1 MRAQRAALLKAGIFS
16 ACLNVMQLGDA
27 ALLCCH
33 LLPVFNLPIY
43 ILQVPEHV
51 LAHVQQHGTSSWE
64 AEDVAEPTPQADSSS
79 SSSSSSSE
87 RQPPSQG
94 RQLHQ
99 AIPIRANALNVR
111 PGLRASAARPAS
123 WATASITPSV
133 RGFGIPKTF
142 LGISHEWTNVE
153 ELNQPGAYLQLI
165 QDLTAYRGG
174 PLVVRIGGGSTDQ
187 QTAPAPASTWNELRQ
202 LQYKTGEPLQ
212 PKQAGST

>member
-1 MRAQRAALLKAGIFS
+1 
-16 ACLNVMQLGDA
+16 
-27 ALLCCH
+27 
-33 LLPVFNLPIY
+33 
-43 ILQVPEHV
+43 V
-51 LAHVQQHGTSSWE
+51 LAQVQHHGSSSWAAAE
-64 AEDVAEPTPQADSSS
+64 AATEKGDQADESSS
-79 SSSSSSSE
+79 SSSDQAADQ
-87 RQPPSQG
+87 R

-111 PGLRASAARPAS
+111 PGLQASSARPAS

-165 QDLTAYRGG
+165 QDLVAYGGG
-174 PLVVRIGGGSTDQ
+174 PLVVRVGGGSSDQ

-202 LQYKTGEPLQ
+202 LQYKTGEQQEQLFVVSQRSAARLFCQGWCQQLASLKPCMLSAELITQ
-212 PKQAGST
+212 CLVGISACANCTCVHL

>member
-1 MRAQRAALLKAGIFS
+1 MHFAA
-16 ACLNVMQLGDA
+16 N
-27 ALLCCH
+27 H
-33 LLPVFNLPIY
+33 LPHYL
-43 ILQVPEHV
+43 LQVPDHV
-51 LAHVQQHGTSSWE
+51 LAHVQQHGSSSWH
-64 AEDVAEPTPQADSSS
+64 ATQADSSS
-79 SSSSSSSE
+79 SSQAADQ
-87 RQPPSQG
+87 R

-111 PGLRASAARPAS
+111 PGLQASAARPAS

-153 ELNQPGAYLQLI
+153 ELNQPGSYLQLI
-165 QDLTAYRGG
+165 QDLTAYGGG

-202 LQYKTGEPLQ
+202 LQYKTGEQLCDSWWMGVPWF
-212 PKQAGST
+212 AGVCACWSSCSSFQVLRLCT